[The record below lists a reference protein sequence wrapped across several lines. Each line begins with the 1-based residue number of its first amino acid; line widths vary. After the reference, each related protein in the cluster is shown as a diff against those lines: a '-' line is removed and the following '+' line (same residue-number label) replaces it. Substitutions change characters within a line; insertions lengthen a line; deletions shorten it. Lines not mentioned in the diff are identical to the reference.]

1 MTEPLTVE
9 QVAERYKTTPDHVRR
24 SAAEGKLP
32 AFKPARRWLFNPEML
47 DKYEKGEWRSTN
59 AKPAE
64 PGGSSSHLAE
74 RLFAE
79 AAERETGSSRRT
91 TKPRSVNATGG
102 RRS

>member
-47 DKYEKGEWRSTN
+47 DKYEKGEWPSTRE
-59 AKPAE
+59 APGV
-64 PGGSSSHLAE
+64 PGGLDSQYAVS
-74 RLFAE
+74 LFD
-79 AAERETGSSRRT
+79 AAPERRT
-91 TKPRSVNATGG
+91 GRRQKNSRPRSGSGTGG
-102 RRS
+102 RTS